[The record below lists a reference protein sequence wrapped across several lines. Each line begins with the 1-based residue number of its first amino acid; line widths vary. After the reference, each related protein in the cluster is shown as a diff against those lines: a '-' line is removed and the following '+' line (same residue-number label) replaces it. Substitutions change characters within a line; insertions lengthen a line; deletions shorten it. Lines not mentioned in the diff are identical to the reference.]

1 MSGKP
6 GLGRITALTVI
17 ALTGGVSQT
26 MAQAPQPAMVGS
38 ISSRFLPIEVLTRM
52 LERPQPADPVVVL
65 AAGREEA
72 WLALKEALAELA
84 VPIAF
89 EDQSA
94 GEIGHQRAR
103 LFRRLGKQ
111 PLSSYLS
118 CGSGST
124 GPNADSYA
132 VHLTFVAFL
141 RPAGEQAVAV
151 MPLLTAYAV
160 DVAGGRNDP
169 VMCTSTGRLESR
181 IGALLRRR
189 FPG

>member
-1 MSGKP
+1 MSRNP
-6 GLGRITALTVI
+6 SLGMVAAITALALASGVNRATAQTPPATVF
-17 ALTGGVSQT
+17 
-26 MAQAPQPAMVGS
+26 GS
-38 ISSRFLPIEVLTRM
+38 ISSRFIPTDVLNRM
-52 LERPQPADPVVVL
+52 QERPETADAAVVL
-65 AAGREEA
+65 ATGRDEA
-72 WLALKEALAELA
+72 WAALKEALAELA
-84 VPIAF
+84 VPIGF
-89 EDQSA
+89 EDQAA

-103 LFRRLGKQ
+103 VFRRLGKQ

-141 RPAGEQAVAV
+141 RPAGEQAVAI

-181 IGALLRRR
+181 LGALLQRR